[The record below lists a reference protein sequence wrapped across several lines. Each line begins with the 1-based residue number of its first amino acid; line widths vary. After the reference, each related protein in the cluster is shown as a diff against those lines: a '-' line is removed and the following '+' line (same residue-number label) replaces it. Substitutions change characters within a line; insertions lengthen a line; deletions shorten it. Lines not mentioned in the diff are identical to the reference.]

1 MHLSLSIYQTRIV
14 RETKKLTSKLLERK
28 MQHEKKYS
36 LIADPRDLFKK
47 YKPSA
52 YFSTVWE
59 LAGYYYGHWIET
71 VGYYF
76 L

>member
-1 MHLSLSIYQTRIV
+1 M
-14 RETKKLTSKLLERK
+14 ERK

-52 YFSTVWE
+52 YFSTVSE